1 MTAAWLLR
9 AWASIAAT
17 AALSI
22 ALLPLGRHL
31 NRTGGPR

>member
-17 AALSI
+17 AALSAGLI
-22 ALLPLGRHL
+22 WLGHTL
-31 NRTGGPR
+31 WNWGNPA